1 MIRHRLLGL
10 VSAFALAAACG
21 SALGQVG
28 TAITY
33 QGQLKNAG
41 TPVNSP
47 TDMRFSLWTDPAAGT
62 QLGSTVES
70 LAVPVSQGL
79 FNASMDFG
87 VDPYDSDQAAYLQ
100 IEVRNPAGVGAY
112 VPMGSRQ
119 RLTAAPYSAATRG
132 LNVNSNGEVAIGS
145 GAWAGLLKFARGGDG
160 GTAGFLGW
168 LTPGDDTTFRLANF
182 SGGGILRLDANTAT
196 VFNRTTDDAELMR
209 ITNAGNV
216 GIGTDSPAERL
227 TVDGT
232 VHSVSGGFKFPDNSS
247 QSTAPIGQRDQDEVL
262 MLGPGSFVGVAG
274 NAVHNDW
281 YWGVY
286 TSGNFNEMVAPVHL
300 PAGAEVVSVTAYVY
314 DNSGENLK
322 LELLSKVND
331 NTSSFVTSYVFEVQ
345 AGFAGF
351 TNQTQTGSYIIEGTR
366 AHFLWVGTVNGTWD
380 GTNLAIQNVK
390 IVWRMP
396 S

>member
-10 VSAFALAAACG
+10 VSALAIAAACG
-21 SALGQVG
+21 PALGQVG

-47 TDMRFSLWTDPAAGT
+47 TDMRFSLWTDPAGGT
-62 QLGSTVES
+62 QLGSTVTS

-100 IEVRNPAGVGAY
+100 IDVRNPAGVGAY

-160 GTAGFLGW
+160 GTAGILGW
-168 LTPGDDTTFRLANF
+168 LTPGDDTTLRLANNG
-182 SGGGILRLDANTAT
+182 GGGILRLDANTAT
-196 VFNRTTDDAELMR
+196 VFHRTTDDAELMR
-209 ITNAGNV
+209 ITNGGNV
-216 GIGTDSPAERL
+216 AIGTPTPTARL
-227 TVDGT
+227 TVNGT
-232 VHSVSGGFKFPDNSS
+232 VHSLSGGFKFPDDST
-247 QSTAPIGQRDQDEVL
+247 QSTAPIGQRVQDEVL
-262 MLGPGSFVGVAG
+262 MLGPGSFVAVDTNVVSNNWTYGVFT
-274 NAVHNDW
+274 N
-281 YWGVY
+281 
-286 TSGNFNEMVAPVHL
+286 SGEMIAPIHL
-300 PAGAEVVSVTAYVY
+300 PAGAQILSITVYVY
-314 DNSGENLK
+314 DSVPAENLQFQILGK
-322 LELLSKVND
+322 HNASHTAGTYGVNEVLAG
-331 NTSSFVTSYVFEVQ
+331 SSGFYNQT
-345 AGFAGF
+345 FAGG
-351 TNQTQTGSYIIEGTR
+351 QIINDVE
-366 AHFLWVGTVNGTWD
+366 AMMFWVGTANGSWH
-380 GTNLAIQNVK
+380 GANLAIQNVK